1 MKKNIILLFLNII
14 CFIMVL
20 VGSFID
26 DFNSFLNIVI
36 CVIIFISIIVQV
48 IAILNDRKNVS

>member
-14 CFIMVL
+14 CFIVVL